1 MLARGFYNREML
13 LEGIFLPLTTP
24 FHADGRLNLSKLE
37 ANVERYSR
45 TPAAGMLVGD
55 RVGEGNSL
63 REEEY
68 LQILL
73 KGIGAAADKK
83 VMVACIGRPSVAG
96 TLALADTAAGAG
108 YDAVAVHA
116 PSFAGDVRMRAEL
129 LTYFRV
135 IADRSPLP
143 IVVAGEWEDGLDL
156 AVIGELS
163 DHPQILGWIDAEASS
178 ARVRSVRALTTAVM
192 REVTV
197 TPVFAA
203 VTGRM
208 QRTAARD
215 GSFVAAASLGGG
227 FGLTGA
233 PTGSGLK
240 TRTRRVGFQVLA
252 GTTAGMLDAWQ
263 AGAVGGV
270 PRLGVCAPQ
279 GCCEVWQ
286 AFKDGDL
293 ALAAEKQV
301 RVRELG
307 ERVEGWRG
315 IAALKY
321 GCDFNGYFG
330 GRPRLPLL
338 PLTAT
343 ERREMEVGLA
353 SLRN

>member
-1 MLARGFYNREML
+1 ML

-24 FHADGRLNLSKLE
+24 FHPDGRLNLPKLE

-45 TPAAGMLVGD
+45 TPAAGMLVGG
-55 RVGEGNSL
+55 RAGEGESL
-63 REEEY
+63 RDEERQ
-68 LQILL
+68 QIFL

-96 TLALADTAAGAG
+96 TLALAETAAEAG
-108 YDAVAVHA
+108 YDAVTVHA
-116 PSFAGDVRMRAEL
+116 PAFAGDVRMRAEL

-143 IVVAGEWEDGLDL
+143 VLVAGEREDGMDL
-156 AVIGELS
+156 AVIGELAG
-163 DHPQILGWIDAEASS
+163 HPQILGWIDAQASP
-178 ARVRSVRALTTAVM
+178 ARMQAVRALTAQVS

-197 TPVFAA
+197 TSVFAA

-208 QRTAARD
+208 RRRSAMD
-215 GSFVAAASLGGG
+215 GSFVAAESLGGG
-227 FGLTGA
+227 VSLTVA
-233 PTGSGLK
+233 PAGPGLK

-252 GTTAGMLDAWQ
+252 GATAGMLEAWQ
-263 AGAVGGV
+263 AGALGGV

-293 ALAAEKQV
+293 ALAAEKQE

-307 ERVEGWRG
+307 ERVEGWGG

-330 GRPRLPLL
+330 GRPRLPFL
-338 PLTAT
+338 PLTVT